1 VAKGKSLE
9 SLYITLGLDVSQLT
23 SDFIAADKTVAE
35 NMAKINRESNL
46 LKLRMQVDTGNLD
59 PVKDAAQILA
69 IKTQILN
76 EQLAMQKDRVKMA
89 SAAWSEVS
97 QKMGYTSTQTQ
108 KAEAAMLREK
118 LAVQGLERELKQLNQ
133 TQQQSPTGNKAN
145 LILTMYQSLKGGVT
159 GAVGGITGALGQLQS
174 ATTSTDTALT
184 KVATALSA
192 LKHPAVIATTAIAA
206 LPVVALAV
214 EKELVSLAKPAIT
227 AGDSVYIL
235 AKRMGTT
242 AAEAVKF
249 STACKLMDTD
259 VNMVLTSLQRMDK
272 QWLTAGT
279 NGNAVTNA
287 LKAVGVSLTDSNGKL
302 KSYNDQM
309 ISLSEGFKRAKAA
322 GQELQLGTLL
332 FRNGLG
338 DMVVAIEDY

>member
-1 VAKGKSLE
+1 MAKGNSLE

-97 QKMGYTSTQTQ
+97 KKMGYTSTQTQ

-133 TQQQSPTGNKAN
+133 TQQQSPTNKAN
-145 LILTMYQSLKGGVT
+145 SILTELRRYLSMRRKIYRHMDFRLWILKST
-159 GAVGGITGALGQLQS
+159 AHLQN
-174 ATTSTDTALT
+174 LWY
-184 KVATALSA
+184 A
-192 LKHPAVIATTAIAA
+192 LKEP
-206 LPVVALAV
+206 LAQFWEYPQV
-214 EKELVSLAKPAIT
+214 
-227 AGDSVYIL
+227 
-235 AKRMGTT
+235 
-242 AAEAVKF
+242 
-249 STACKLMDTD
+249 
-259 VNMVLTSLQRMDK
+259 
-272 QWLTAGT
+272 QWL
-279 NGNAVTNA
+279 
-287 LKAVGVSLTDSNGKL
+287 
-302 KSYNDQM
+302 
-309 ISLSEGFKRAKAA
+309 R
-322 GQELQLGTLL
+322 
-332 FRNGLG
+332 
-338 DMVVAIEDY
+338 

>member
-1 VAKGKSLE
+1 MAKGNSLE

-89 SAAWSEVS
+89 SAAWNEAS
-97 QKMGYTSTQTQ
+97 QKLGYTATQTQ

-118 LAVQGLERELKQLNQ
+118 LAVQGLEREIKQLNQ
-133 TQQQSPTGNKAN
+133 TQQQSPTNKAN
-145 LILTMYQSLKGGVT
+145 SILSMYQTLKGGVT

-174 ATTSTDTALT
+174 ATASTDTALT

-206 LPVVALAV
+206 LPVVALAA
-214 EKELVSLAKPAIT
+214 EKELVKLAKPAIA

-259 VNMVLTSLQRMDK
+259 VNLVLTSLQRM
-272 QWLTAGT
+272 
-279 NGNAVTNA
+279 NG
-287 LKAVGVSLTDSNGKL
+287 
-302 KSYNDQM
+302 
-309 ISLSEGFKRAKAA
+309 
-322 GQELQLGTLL
+322 
-332 FRNGLG
+332 
-338 DMVVAIEDY
+338 